1 MWVAGM
7 ASVSFRFWD
16 DCVNLLDL
24 EAMWMDPN
32 VAAEWITVGET
43 KGSKVHL
50 SRNPDGHPYLTQAEM
65 KVCRHMCLI
74 NKLSTY
80 IYLYYCIITRQH
92 TYMYSNW
99 VWHLSGSWGLMYES
113 YINIHYMIVVAFSV
127 LISCGCK
134 LSSP

>member
-1 MWVAGM
+1 M

-92 TYMYSNW
+92 TYMYSN
-99 VWHLSGSWGLMYES
+99 
-113 YINIHYMIVVAFSV
+113 
-127 LISCGCK
+127 
-134 LSSP
+134 